1 MNKLEMKG
9 EQKEWLG
16 HLLIRQVEV
25 ISCLYLERKKP
36 EYEEISCN
44 KRSEK
49 IFHISPRVY
58 RLHWD
63 GLTFLKKRGCHFYF
77 VWIPFSLSHFLW
89 IFFRFPFADIEC
101 KATPARAAALQQS

>member
-9 EQKEWLG
+9 EQKEGLG

-25 ISCLYLERKKP
+25 ISCLYLERKEH

-63 GLTFLKKRGCHFYF
+63 GLTFLKKEAATFILFG
-77 VWIPFSLSHFLW
+77 
-89 IFFRFPFADIEC
+89 FPS
-101 KATPARAAALQQS
+101 P

>member
-1 MNKLEMKG
+1 MKG
-9 EQKEWLG
+9 EQKEGLG

-77 VWIPFSLSHFLW
+77 VWIPFSLSHFFMDFLP
-89 IFFRFPFADIEC
+89 ISIR
-101 KATPARAAALQQS
+101 